1 MPRVKPIE
9 TEEDLLNPVA
19 EEPVVTMPAKA
30 FVPREVNHH
39 VRLISLHS
47 RYRGIPF
54 QFTVAKSKTT
64 GMFVTGQQ
72 DILSY
77 DKMIGKE
84 RLTDEERKELQMGAS
99 PYVINP
105 DNTHYAVHNRKFD
118 LSYRITGPN
127 SEKDRV
133 YINPKD
139 YAEFKFFMLQPKVC
153 YGKENYQKNKH
164 AFYFED
170 KEQEN
175 LRIIEEKDL
184 RWQAESFVRSKL
196 PMSRWSDIIMLLNY
210 EISTYSRDASI
221 MTENEIRADVLQAC
235 ENHPKI
241 VLKLDSQESDSLVF
255 VLKLLRYGMVTRQNM
270 TDFYAGSSYIGG
282 SLESVIA
289 YCHRQE
295 NSVQVSKWSRTIE
308 SKN

>member
-9 TEEDLLNPVA
+9 LEEELSTPVA
-19 EEPVVTMPAKA
+19 EEPVEIKPVKN
-30 FVPREVNHH
+30 FVPREVHH
-39 VRLISLHS
+39 QVRLISLHA
-47 RYRGIPF
+47 RYRSIPF
-54 QFTVAKSKTT
+54 QFTVARSKQT

-77 DKMIGKE
+77 EKMIGKE
-84 RLTDEERKELQMGAS
+84 RLTDEEKKELQMGSS
-99 PYVINP
+99 PYIINP
-105 DNTHYAVHNRKFD
+105 DNTHNAVHNRKFD
-118 LSYRITGPN
+118 LSYRIVGPN

-133 YINPKD
+133 YLNPKD
-139 YAEFKFFMLQPKVC
+139 YAEFRFFMLQPKIC
-153 YGKENYQKNKH
+153 YGKHNYQKSKH

-175 LRIIEEKDL
+175 IRIIEEKDL

-210 EISTYSRDASI
+210 EISSYSRDVSI
-221 MTENEIRADVLQAC
+221 MTENEIRADVLKAC
-235 ENHPKI
+235 EDHPKLI
-241 VLKLDSQESDSLVF
+241 LKLDSQEADSIVF

-270 TDFYAGSSYIGG
+270 TDFYAGGTYIGG

-295 NSVQVSKWSRTIE
+295 NALQVSKWSRTIE